1 MRDMLQNLV
10 MTSPPASEPV
20 SLATAKL
27 HLRVTITNDDALI
40 TALITAA
47 RELCEKETH
56 RSFVTR
62 NYEVRLNRF
71 PPTFAMAYLPAY
83 SDERSPGGT
92 YGMIR
97 IPKPPLVSV
106 NSIGYVDQNGTV
118 QTLASNQYLVDT
130 GGVLQGAITPAF
142 GLTWPQTRYQLD
154 AILIEITA
162 GYGNAAAVPA
172 SICQAMLLCI
182 GHWYRNRE
190 SVTPTAF
197 TELPMG
203 AKALLSSFKW
213 GSYG

>member
-1 MRDMLQNLV
+1 MRDSIQNLA
-10 MTSPPASEPV
+10 MTAPPAEEPI
-20 SLATAKL
+20 SLTTAKL
-27 HLRVTITNDDALI
+27 HLRVTIANDDPLI
-40 TALITAA
+40 SALITAA

-62 NYEVRLNRF
+62 DYELRLDRF
-71 PPTFAMAYLPAY
+71 PPTFAMQYLPAY

-97 IPKPPLVSV
+97 LPKPPLVGINTLSYYDQDGTLQLLSPSQYSV
-106 NSIGYVDQNGTV
+106 D
-118 QTLASNQYLVDT
+118 A
-130 GGVLQGAITPAF
+130 GGVLQGAITPAY
-142 GLTWPQTRYQLD
+142 GYYWPNARYQLD
-154 AILIEITA
+154 AILIGYTA
-162 GYGNAAAVPA
+162 GYGPAAAVPA
-172 SICQAMLLCI
+172 SIAQAMLLCI

-203 AKALLSSFKW
+203 SKALLSSFKW